1 MPPPPAS
8 PDEGPGLIEPE
19 RPAPTVDLRS
29 LDTGRILRDTG
40 SLQIP
45 DLEQEAEESESPDI
59 DSSPHESTTGAPT
72 ESKPSQETNRTGL
85 NILSVISLI
94 LALTLSPFAMV
105 FGYIAVGQTRRS
117 RQRGEALAWVSVG
130 LGWLWTIGWV
140 VLGVTLGA
148 TWLQL

>member
-19 RPAPTVDLRS
+19 HPAPTVDLGS

-45 DLEQEAEESESPDI
+45 DLEE
-59 DSSPHESTTGAPT
+59 DSHASDSLDVDSAPHESSSDGPI
-72 ESKPSQETNRTGL
+72 ESEPSQETNRTGL

-117 RQRGEALAWVSVG
+117 RQRGEALAWLSVG

>member
-19 RPAPTVDLRS
+19 RPAPTVDLGS

-45 DLEQEAEESESPDI
+45 DLEEDSQES
-59 DSSPHESTTGAPT
+59 DSLDVASAPHESSSDGPI
-72 ESKPSQETNRTGL
+72 ESEPGQETNRTGL

-105 FGYIAVGQTRRS
+105 FGYIAVGQTRRA

-140 VLGVTLGA
+140 VLGVTLGT

>member
-1 MPPPPAS
+1 
-8 PDEGPGLIEPE
+8 
-19 RPAPTVDLRS
+19 

-45 DLEQEAEESESPDI
+45 DLEEDTQESDSPEVGSASEEGAASASGEAEPRQES
-59 DSSPHESTTGAPT
+59 G
-72 ESKPSQETNRTGL
+72 RTGL
-85 NILSVISLI
+85 NILSVISLV

-105 FGYIAVGQTRRS
+105 FGYIAVSQVRRS

-140 VLGVTLGA
+140 VLSVTLGA